1 MQKEPTQESRGQ
13 NSNDAALE
21 YMEQKYGEKFE
32 YVAPWGNSMSGD
44 HELIVTCESLAGK
57 DILVKISSY
66 RDEDRVFQDNYLA
79 VKYGEET
86 ASFLN
91 QCANEVFG
99 ESKVYYNVAKRA
111 LSIGLSADASFEEY
125 LADEAGHLSA
135 YIAVRASSFTAKE
148 QAAKVT
154 DSILS
159 ACGAGYLSIMLTV
172 VEDVEYESL
181 DEDMLEEKI
190 VLRKFVHCARLTKEN
205 DDVQLEW
212 LEED

>member
-1 MQKEPTQESRGQ
+1 MQKEPTQENRGQ

-57 DILVKISSY
+57 DIFVKISSY

-99 ESKVYYNVAKRA
+99 ESKVYYNVAEKA
-111 LSIGLSADASFEEY
+111 LSADLLADASFEEY
-125 LADEAGHLSA
+125 LADEAGYLSA
-135 YIAVRASSFTAKE
+135 YIAVRESSFTEKE
-148 QAAKVT
+148 QAEKVT
-154 DSILS
+154 DSILL
-159 ACGAGYLSIMLTV
+159 ACGAGYISIILAV
-172 VEDVEYESL
+172 VDDAEYEFL

-190 VLRKFVHCARLTKEN
+190 VLRQFARCARLTKEN
-205 DDVQLEW
+205 GDVQLEW